1 MSTANECGFG
11 RNHGRTNKQ
20 TNGQRARVY
29 EKNAQGV
36 KSSSSSS
43 LALVLDSSRAEAC
56 TASNKQGHKLVWDRG
71 LQCGILLKGCDICE
85 NLVYLVQQQNEL
97 EE

>member
-1 MSTANECGFG
+1 MKEEPKVKSRMLYAKLAWNILCFG
-11 RNHGRTNKQ
+11 TKKRGAFCWPGGPLFWGAKQGQTNKQ

-29 EKNAQGV
+29 EKNTQGV

-56 TASNKQGHKLVWDRG
+56 
-71 LQCGILLKGCDICE
+71 I
-85 NLVYLVQQQNEL
+85 
-97 EE
+97 

>member
-1 MSTANECGFG
+1 MNVRLEGMQPEVPSQKLASLNVFCFG
-11 RNHGRTNKQ
+11 TKKRGAFCWPGGLLFWGAKQGQTDKQ

-43 LALVLDSSRAEAC
+43 LALVSDSSRP
-56 TASNKQGHKLVWDRG
+56 KLVLRD
-71 LQCGILLKGCDICE
+71 CASKGP
-85 NLVYLVQQQNEL
+85 
-97 EE
+97 